1 MVGSAA
7 RNRLLSDQ
15 EPPVSRW
22 LVRKSDGTEL
32 RFPSLDALKSYILS
46 GVVTSGD
53 VVAPEDASWARI
65 EDLAELSALMGMI
78 APPKSPP
85 DASPSESSEAT
96 PLSAE
101 AVEPKPDSIPDDLP
115 AHDKSLSP
123 DDHAA
128 IASSPTTRP
137 PPLPKS
143 EAEQF
148 AEDEGEDEPKTVY
161 SGPPTFDHDPP
172 SLRRDPSAQ
181 FAKDNPTLSEA
192 LVTPNASQS
201 GEDRANPLSR
211 PLHTTSERED
221 ALLSAP
227 VTHESDEDLLS
238 RPISRS
244 DSSPQTHEVMTLALK
259 RAQRRRII
267 IGSVVIGMLV
277 AIAIFFAVRN
287 IQQASIPPDQR
298 EAEAADQEAQ
308 DKTPDAAE
316 AIDVPAQSAKEP
328 SPPDAASEVSDPKP
342 SPEPADKNGTASNAS
357 TTKAKAEKLAEADE
371 AKPVAKETEE
381 RKTTANK
388 AEAKAAPEKP
398 GGEQNRGA
406 ESAAGK
412 ATTPTSIDGLLSRAK
427 KVRKKDAKE
436 ALRLYKIVLSKNP
449 SHGDAMQ
456 LAARAYL
463 QLGRSSDAIEL
474 LKTCRSKRPRFSP
487 CLYYLGRSY
496 ERAGQG
502 AEAKKAYKTLVDEFP
517 ESSLSTKARKKLGQ

>member
-1 MVGSAA
+1 
-7 RNRLLSDQ
+7 LSGQ

-46 GVVTSGD
+46 GVVTAGD
-53 VVAPEDASWARI
+53 VVAPEDASWARV

-78 APPKSPP
+78 APPKKPP
-85 DASPSESSEAT
+85 EAESSEET
-96 PLSAE
+96 PQPTKAAE
-101 AVEPKPDSIPDDLP
+101 SKIDNVLDNIP
-115 AHDKSLSP
+115 AHDGALSP
-123 DDHAA
+123 DDQAA

-137 PPLPKS
+137 PPLPTS

-148 AEDEGEDEPKTVY
+148 SEEEDEDEPKTVY
-161 SGPPTFDHDPP
+161 SGPPAFDHDPP

-181 FAKDNPTLSEA
+181 FARDNPTLSEA
-192 LVTPNASQS
+192 LVTPSASH
-201 GEDRANPLSR
+201 DRDERENPLSR
-211 PLHTTSERED
+211 PLHTTSEHED

-227 VTHESDEDLLS
+227 IVHESDEDLLS
-238 RPISRS
+238 RPISRG
-244 DSSPQTHEVMTLALK
+244 DTSPQTHEVMTLALK

-267 IGSVVIGMLV
+267 IGSIVIGMLV

-298 EAEAADQEAQ
+298 RAGAVDGEAAGEAQ
-308 DKTPDAAE
+308 DKPTD
-316 AIDVPAQSAKEP
+316 
-328 SPPDAASEVSDPKP
+328 ASEVSDTPEPNTKAPTPSDTADGKEAHTP
-342 SPEPADKNGTASNAS
+342 SPEATDENGTGPDSSA
-357 TTKAKAEKLAEADE
+357 AKANAETPDKADE
-371 AKPVAKETEE
+371 EKPAPKES
-381 RKTTANK
+381 KTTAKK
-388 AEAKAAPEKP
+388 AEHKAGTVERSRS
-398 GGEQNRGA
+398 G

-412 ATTPTSIDGLLSRAK
+412 TTTPTSIDGLLSRAK
-427 KVRKKDAKE
+427 KIRKKEPKE

-463 QLGRSSDAIEL
+463 QLGRSSDAIQL
-474 LKTCRSKRPRFSP
+474 LKTCRTKRPRFSP

-502 AEAKKAYKTLVDEFP
+502 TAAKKAYKTLVDEFP